1 MTSLAPRSLLR
12 GSSRIGSSLYFKVKP
27 ALSWALSK
35 VKNLFKI
42 NQIEKANNGILKYN
56 NPLIELLKL

>member
-35 VKNLFKI
+35 VKNFSWL
-42 NQIEKANNGILKYN
+42 KAATTNS
-56 NPLIELLKL
+56 LLRLRISTFDLNL